1 MLCVKVWLSLAIYLL
16 AHFKLIVSS
25 PLVSL
30 SDIGSND
37 HGEKEVQVGGR
48 EMKES
53 KIKKKKT
60 EKKGKSKKEKVSK
73 VKKTKG
79 SSSKTEVVCPE
90 INDRRLDML
99 GFNIDSDNLLKKFR
113 SNLGN
118 IANGANFMKDLN
130 IPKISETVTDVSSPS
145 IRRTQGSDDDDV
157 RTQEQD
163 ATYVSICLFFHVN
176 S

>member
-1 MLCVKVWLSLAIYLL
+1 M
-16 AHFKLIVSS
+16 
-25 PLVSL
+25 
-30 SDIGSND
+30 
-37 HGEKEVQVGGR
+37 
-48 EMKES
+48 
-53 KIKKKKT
+53 
-60 EKKGKSKKEKVSK
+60 
-73 VKKTKG
+73 KKTKL
-79 SSSKTEVVCPE
+79 SSSKPEVVCPAE
-90 INDRRLDML
+90 NDRWLDML
-99 GFNIDSDNLLKKFR
+99 RFDIDSDKILKKFR

-130 IPKISETVTDVSSPS
+130 IPKIAETVTDVSSPS